1 MLKFTRKTDYAV
13 QALLHMAARQAA
25 AAEAGLVS
33 AREIAACHGIPV
45 QLTAKLLQAMA
56 RAGLCESQLGPRGGY
71 RLARPAGE
79 ISLRTIIAAVEGN
92 GGDDAGEARLCGY
105 SAPLAAVQAELSAR
119 FAALTLEE
127 LAGHA
132 EPKAAAPGPADPP
145 PGAHPG
151 PIEAPAAQRAPRPA
165 LIYLDNQA
173 TTPLDPRVRAAMAP
187 YEEARFGN
195 AASRQHAV
203 GWEAAAAVKQAR
215 AAVAALIKASPGE
228 IVFTSGATESNNL
241 ALKGVAEAYAARGRH
256 LVTCATEHPSVL
268 DPLQAL
274 ARRGWEVTVLGVD
287 GEGRLDLEALRAA
300 LRPDTVLVSLMAAN
314 NEIGLLHPIAQIGAL
329 TRARGV
335 LLHVDAA
342 QAAGKIPL
350 DVEAMG
356 IDLLSLSAHKLY
368 GPKGVGALY
377 LRRREP
383 RVRVEPQLHGGG
395 HEKGLRSGTLNVPGI
410 VGFGAAA
417 TIAAA
422 ELASEATRLA
432 ALRDALLAGLRE
444 RIEGI
449 QLNGAR
455 EPRLAGNLNLSVAGV
470 DADGLLMRLR
480 GVALSSASACST
492 ATESPSHVLAAMG
505 LDPARVSG
513 ALRFSLG
520 RFTTGEEIAATIAA
534 VTAAVRE
541 LRAADPRRPSL
552 ETLEQARSGLA

>member
-13 QALLHMAARQAA
+13 QALLHMAARQGTDAS
-25 AAEAGLVS
+25 AGLVS

-92 GGDDAGEARLCGY
+92 GGDPEGEARVCGY
-105 SAPLAAVQAELSAR
+105 SAPLAAVQAELAAR

-132 EPKAAAPGPADPP
+132 EAK
-145 PGAHPG
+145 
-151 PIEAPAAQRAPRPA
+151 APAPAPQRAA

-187 YEEARFGN
+187 YEDARFGN
-195 AASRQHAV
+195 AASRQHAF

-241 ALKGVAEAYAARGRH
+241 ALKGVAEAYAERGRH

-268 DPLQAL
+268 DPLAAL

-287 GEGRLDLEALRAA
+287 GEGRLDLAALAAA

-314 NEIGLLHPIAQIGAL
+314 NEIGLLHPIAEIGAL

-350 DVEAMG
+350 DVDAMG

-383 RVRVEPQLHGGG
+383 RVRLEPQLHGGG

-417 TIAAA
+417 AIAAA
-422 ELASEATRLA
+422 EMATEAARLAS
-432 ALRDALLAGLRE
+432 LRDALLAGLRA
-444 RIEGI
+444 GLDGV
-449 QLNGAR
+449 QLDLNGAR

-480 GVALSSASACST
+480 GIALSSASACST

-505 LDPARVSG
+505 LDPARVAG

-520 RFTTGEEIAATIAA
+520 RFTTGEEIAATITA
-534 VTAAVRE
+534 VTTAVRE
-541 LRAADPRRPSL
+541 LRAADPRRPIA

>member
-13 QALLHMAARQAA
+13 QALLHMAAR
-25 AAEAGLVS
+25 ESSGLVS

-71 RLARPAGE
+71 RLVRPSAT
-79 ISLRTIIAAVEGN
+79 ISLRAIIEAAEGGN
-92 GGDDAGEARLCGY
+92 GEAESEASLCGY
-105 SAPLAAVQAELSAR
+105 SAPLAAVQAELAAR
-119 FAALTLEE
+119 FAALTLED
-127 LAGHA
+127 LAAHA
-132 EPKAAAPGPADPP
+132 EPKAAAPVPADPP
-145 PGAHPG
+145 PEAPPG
-151 PIEAPAAQRAPRPA
+151 PVEAPAAQRAGRPA

-173 TTPLDPRVRAAMAP
+173 TTPLDPRVRDAMAP

-195 AASRQHAV
+195 AASRQHAY

-215 AAVAALIKASPGE
+215 AAVAALIKATPGE

-256 LVTCATEHPSVL
+256 LVTCATEHSSVL

-287 GEGRLDLEALRAA
+287 GEGRLDLAALAAA

-314 NEIGLLHPIAQIGAL
+314 NEIGLLHPIAEIGAL

-422 ELASEATRLA
+422 KLASEAERLRG
-432 ALRDALLAGLRE
+432 LRDELLAGLLARLD
-444 RIEGI
+444 GV
-449 QLNGAR
+449 QLTINGAR
-455 EPRLAGNLNLSVAGV
+455 EPRLAGNLNLSVTGV

-505 LDPARVSG
+505 LDASRVAG

-534 VTAAVRE
+534 VAAAVQE
-541 LRAADPRRPSL
+541 LRAADPRRATL
-552 ETLEQARSGLA
+552 DTLEQARSGLA